1 MKRDC
6 IIITGSSGL
15 IGSALARRLE
25 AQYEVICFDREGA
38 PHPPAECACVNCDL
52 TSDKSVQRLCG
63 EFEHITATALLR

>member
-38 PHPPAECACVNCDL
+38 PHPPAECDCVNCDL
-52 TSDKSVQRLCG
+52 TSDKSVQ
-63 EFEHITATALLR
+63 EALR